1 MAKRLKA
8 AVPPMTDQAAG
19 RRPLRRRGRWRAAL
33 ATLARLVWVLLAPPP
48 AGGARLSAFS
58 PEHLATLEQTAWEAY
73 YYRQWPRLFWLML
86 QVMRDQFGLSWVQAL
101 YAAYLNTQAQLIF
114 ARQGD
119 QGGAAEVNMRR
130 FYALVRAP
138 LGANYDAGRAAAAEL
153 RWWVVH
159 RRRHDYPDSSE
170 LVRAMAALYAAV
182 YGLPEAEVEAAARGR
197 VRAVEVSDQWL
208 DQQQP
213 AGSPLLRQVRA
224 ELLTGYTAL
233 KEALQRRRPSPG
245 DRLHPAA
252 NR

>member
-1 MAKRLKA
+1 MREASMAERIEA
-8 AVPPMTDQAAG
+8 ASPVTEPAGGHVAG
-19 RRPLRRRGRWRAAL
+19 RRRWLVALVALAAL
-33 ATLARLVWVLLAPPP
+33 AWALLAPPP
-48 AGGARLSAFS
+48 LPAGGTRLSAFS
-58 PEHLATLEQTAWEAY
+58 PEQLASLEQAAWEAY

-86 QVMRDQFGLSWVQAL
+86 RVMRDQFGLSWAQAL
-101 YAAYLNTQAQLIF
+101 YAASLNTQAQLIF

-119 QGGAAEVNMRR
+119 QGGAAEAAMRR
-130 FYALVRAP
+130 FYTLVREP
-138 LGANYDAGRAAAAEL
+138 LGAGYDPDRAAAAEL

-170 LVRAMAALYAAV
+170 LVKAMTALYAEV
-182 YGLPEAEVEAAARGR
+182 YGLPEAAVEAAARGR

-233 KEALQRRRPSPG
+233 KEALQRRTPVA
-245 DRLHPAA
+245 HP
-252 NR
+252 